1 MYGFTSMA
9 FWCWILVVFIIQCL
23 VLLIFAEGTVKVG
36 SNNYTLKNLFKE
48 AGAEKKEILLA
59 ERIFSKITQCIQ
71 LISII
76 SKEGK
81 GDSNCK
87 LKFNLPTVPD
97 GSVKVQKQLSNTDK
111 EKYADVKFKFQLLV
125 KDEKKIMFHQLL
137 MVF

>member
-1 MYGFTSMA
+1 M
-9 FWCWILVVFIIQCL
+9 
-23 VLLIFAEGTVKVG
+23 
-36 SNNYTLKNLFKE
+36 
-48 AGAEKKEILLA
+48 LA

-71 LISII
+71 LISYYL
-76 SKEGK
+76 ERGK

-87 LKFNLPTVPD
+87 LKFNVPTVPD

-125 KDEKKIMFHQLL
+125 KDEKEIMFHQLL

>member
-1 MYGFTSMA
+1 MHTINFYY
-9 FWCWILVVFIIQCL
+9 L
-23 VLLIFAEGTVKVG
+23 
-36 SNNYTLKNLFKE
+36 
-48 AGAEKKEILLA
+48 
-59 ERIFSKITQCIQ
+59 ER
-71 LISII
+71 
-76 SKEGK
+76 GK